1 MPPTP
6 HPLHVS
12 SPRPRWPGLSFLH
25 QQAPHPIPAEITT
38 THRWGSLPASG
49 WAQTGVGLGASLPC
63 GRGGQERDSQHPP
76 RPTKGG
82 LSPSHHPHWPEEVS
96 ELIRKPQTPTARGRS
111 WDSGRPLY
119 TTYEPP
125 KIDTRPAPV
134 PSCPCAAQIVL
145 HPCIVG
151 LTAGGT
157 PTGGW
162 GPTSDK
168 RMIPLSRWASAPGS
182 EPSVS
187 DFCSAQQFLFSEM
200 IFWGA

>member
-63 GRGGQERDSQHPP
+63 GRGGQEQDSQHPP

-82 LSPSHHPHWPEEVS
+82 LSPSHHPQWPEEVS
-96 ELIRKPQTPTARGRS
+96 ELIRKPHRLQLPEAGAGTQGGHSIPHMN
-111 WDSGRPLY
+111 
-119 TTYEPP
+119 PP
-125 KIDTRPAPV
+125 KSTPDRHLSPAVPVQRKLSSIHALSGSQWVGPPQAAGVRPQTR
-134 PSCPCAAQIVL
+134 
-145 HPCIVG
+145 
-151 LTAGGT
+151 
-157 PTGGW
+157 
-162 GPTSDK
+162 
-168 RMIPLSRWASAPGS
+168 
-182 EPSVS
+182 E
-187 DFCSAQQFLFSEM
+187 
-200 IFWGA
+200 